1 MQANRRLRSSDERD
15 DKRTQ
20 RAVLALL
27 LHEFPAQMTRDEL
40 KWRGFGDA
48 DGLTNAIR
56 HLETVDLLWCQ
67 GAVVLPTLA
76 ARHFDWL
83 ELP

>member
-1 MQANRRLRSSDERD
+1 MHAQTSQRLADERD

-20 RAVLALL
+20 RALLAFV
-27 LHEFPAQMTRDEL
+27 LHEFPAQRTRQEL
-40 KWRGFGDA
+40 LYRGFEAD
-48 DGLTNAIR
+48 DGLGEAIAM
-56 HLETVDLLWCQ
+56 LVTVGLLWCE
-67 GAVVLPTLA
+67 GDVVLPTIS

>member
-1 MQANRRLRSSDERD
+1 MQANRRLRSSDERE
-15 DKRTQ
+15 DKGTQ

-27 LHEFPAQMTRDEL
+27 LHEFPVQMTRDDL

-48 DGLTNAIR
+48 EALANAIR
-56 HLETVDLLWCQ
+56 NLETVDLLWCQ

-83 ELP
+83 ESP